1 MKIKNVLISVILICF
16 MIIGFNVYKMLT
28 KQEEGNKHVL
38 RRKNAMTP
46 EEFENVLSKMNKKLR
61 DD

>member
-1 MKIKNVLISVILICF
+1 MKIKYVLISVILVCL
-16 MIIGFNVYKMLT
+16 MIIGVNVYKMMT
-28 KQEEGNKHVL
+28 KEEEGKKHVL
-38 RRKNAMTP
+38 RRRNAMTP

>member
-1 MKIKNVLISVILICF
+1 MKIKNVLISVISICF

-28 KQEEGNKHVL
+28 KQEEGKKHVL

>member
-16 MIIGFNVYKMLT
+16 MIIGFNEKKKMK
-28 KQEEGNKHVL
+28 KQEEGKKHVL

-46 EEFENVLSKMNKKLR
+46 EEFENVLSKINKKLR